1 MISLT
6 VQLEVDP
13 ARLGEFLDAMG
24 DNAAHARRE
33 PGCRRFELHRSLER
47 AEVFVLWEVYDDLQ
61 ALAAHHASAHFSR
74 WLERSAGG
82 MIRSKHAL
90 RCEIVDPPEA

>member
-6 VQLEVDP
+6 VHLEVEPGRVED
-13 ARLGEFLDAMG
+13 FLDAMA
-24 DNAAHARRE
+24 DNAAHARCE
-33 PGCRRFELHRSLER
+33 PGCRRFEVHRSLER

-61 ALAAHHASAHFSR
+61 ALAAHHGSAHFHR

-82 MIRSKHAL
+82 LIRSKHSL
-90 RCEIVDPPEA
+90 RCEVIDPVEA